1 MVYLDRTRAA
11 PLAPP
16 KGIAVEHLPDGA
28 VLLTTVRGEIF
39 DHRRAE
45 HRTAA
50 EHLQA
55 ALNALPGVD

>member
-11 PLAPP
+11 RLALP

-28 VLLTTVRGEIF
+28 VLVTTVPNEIF
-39 DHRRAE
+39 DPGRVE

-55 ALNALPGVD
+55 ALNALPGFV